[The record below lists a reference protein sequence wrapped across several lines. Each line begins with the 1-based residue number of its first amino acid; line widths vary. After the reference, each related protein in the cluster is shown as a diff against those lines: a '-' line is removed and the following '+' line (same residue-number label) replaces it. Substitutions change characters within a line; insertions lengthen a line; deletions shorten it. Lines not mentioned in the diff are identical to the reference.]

1 MKYLF
6 KAETQ
11 EEYEEFV
18 SNMAANTPY
27 VVSSNSGVEYYFY
40 KPIVNPPIKNR

>member
-6 KAETQ
+6 KAESQ

-18 SNMAANTPY
+18 SNMEYSTPY
-27 VVSSNSGVEYYFY
+27 VVSSSSGVEYYFEEFGM
-40 KPIVNPPIKNR
+40 K

>member
-6 KAETQ
+6 KAESQ

-18 SNMAANTPY
+18 TNMEYDTPY
-27 VVSSNSGVEYYFY
+27 VVSSNSGVEYFEIYQT
-40 KPIVNPPIKNR
+40 K

>member
-6 KAETQ
+6 KAESQ

-18 SNMAANTPY
+18 SDMEYDTPY
-27 VVSSNSGVEYYFY
+27 VVTSPDGGVEYYLLRPLF
-40 KPIVNPPIKNR
+40 